1 MSLSTDHCLLR
12 LFLPEGIL
20 DYFDIVDFRTNS
32 SKGKIYTKTLT
43 LYLEEKKLIPE
54 EYSTHNIK
62 ASGFMPA
69 REIEDYP
76 IRDMLVTLNIKRRRW
91 EIQVDGK
98 NQKVSRDWNLVSKG
112 TRMSEDYSSFL
123 KEISRF

>member
-1 MSLSTDHCLLR
+1 MSLSTDHSLLR

-20 DYFDIVDFRTNS
+20 DYFDIVDFRTS
-32 SKGKIYTKTLT
+32 SSDGKIYTKTLT

-54 EYSTHNIK
+54 EYSTHKIK

-91 EIQVDGK
+91 EIQIDGK